1 MSVVIYTQHTI
12 IDNPILEVIGY
23 LHTGLWLVKVS
34 PTDHIFVNK
43 EQDRDWCTPVID
55 VESDGL
61 AMQRCQMICEAITI
75 VVYEDETPG
84 LVVINTQ
91 HDGK

>member
-1 MSVVIYTQHTI
+1 
-12 IDNPILEVIGY
+12 
-23 LHTGLWLVKVS
+23 
-34 PTDHIFVNK
+34 VNK
-43 EQDRDWCTPVID
+43 KQDRDWCTLVID

-75 VVYEDETPG
+75 VVYEDEMPG

-91 HDGK
+91 HDGSETETLQRVGIR